1 MQHPIAAPRMG
12 QRAIMASVAAGG
24 AGLFLIGAAIA
35 VFTGRSFGR
44 SGMRQLLLGLAA
56 AAATYL
62 IGHVIGVAVE
72 G

>member
-1 MQHPIAAPRMG
+1 MTG
-12 QRAIMASVAAGG
+12 DRAVMASVAAGG

-35 VFTGRSFGR
+35 IFTGRSFLR
-44 SGMRQLLLGLAA
+44 SGTRQLLLGFAA

-62 IGHVIGVAVE
+62 IGHLIGVAVS